1 MSSTIT
7 LPNILIERLVVGAN
21 EQELS
26 ISQYC
31 QLLLENYFQDFDNQN
46 LTNIQ
51 LSHPLDSLE
60 VSNLDPSLLVVI
72 SNNETPNIGALSGHI
87 NRLFPLKFGCRF
99 LWSLLKQDGTGPTVS
114 EFNKELRSEIISTRA
129 QLKIIDENCGRRRG
143 DRIHSS
149 FPNNERYAINR
160 FLNNYMV
167 RLPRGTEK
175 NPTGALYDF
184 GLITIVDNQIQFTEI
199 GRQFVLLPNPI
210 IDYNDGTKSTLSVEE
225 QMLLVSHLKNNMGK
239 EWKFIRHILDGIHI
253 GSNTPNSL
261 LTRISRRYGEGTNAN
276 WSTSVIPH
284 MRSGVLGRI
293 QSLGFIDRVFTANK
307 VEYVL
312 TLAALQII
320 DGD

>member
-31 QLLLENYFQDFDNQN
+31 QLLLENYFQEYDNQSISKPLHN
-46 LTNIQ
+46 QT
-51 LSHPLDSLE
+51 LDSLK
-60 VSNLDPSLLVVI
+60 VTNLDPSLLVLI
-72 SNNETPNIGALSGHI
+72 HTNNTPNVGALSGHI

-99 LWSLLKQDGTGPTVS
+99 LWSLLKKDGSGPTVS
-114 EFNKELRSEIISTRA
+114 EFHKEMRSEIISTRA
-129 QLKIIDENCGRRRG
+129 QLKKIDENCGRERG

-167 RLPRGTEK
+167 RLPRGSEK
-175 NPTGALYDF
+175 NPIGALFDF
-184 GLITIVDNQIQFTEI
+184 GLITIVKNKIQFTEI
-199 GRQFVLLPNPI
+199 GRQFALLPNPI
-210 IDYNDGTKSTLSVEE
+210 IDDNDGTKTTLSVEE
-225 QMLLVSHLKNNMGK
+225 QMLLVSHIKNNMGK
-239 EWKFIRHILDGIHI
+239 EWKFIRHVLDGIHI

-261 LTRISRRYGEGTNAN
+261 LSRISRRYGEGTNAN
-276 WSTSVIPH
+276 WSDSVIPH

-293 QSLGFIDRVFTANK
+293 QSLGFIDRKFTANK
-307 VEYVL
+307 VEYIL